1 MLSVA
6 EKVLDSWN
14 KDESSLCS
22 MDNVF
27 AWINEINKNTRVKIE
42 EIPFS
47 KGNFWFYDKNKGEI
61 LNKKNKFFSVRGLCC
76 RIDNAPAT
84 RQPIIFQD
92 EIGFLGIIVKEIDGV
107 LHFLMQAKIEPGN
120 VNGVQVSPTIQAT
133 RSNFTRVHGGE
144 MPLYFDWFKD
154 SKKHGTV
161 LYDQIQSEQGSRFF
175 GKRNRNIILLT
186 KENVPV
192 HPNYKWM
199 TLGQIKKLM
208 KIDNLVNMDARTVL
222 SGLLTVFNGLNGENM
237 ENLFRDNAFF
247 RSVFQKDRELTKTAF
262 SMLNNYKMYKD
273 VLKEFISLE
282 TLPDWIVDDNGI
294 TSTKR
299 ADFDV
304 RYYAIE
310 IEGRETQIW
319 TQPLFKAKSKAL
331 FVLFTCVDDGVR
343 KYLISLRPEI
353 GCFDKVEFGP
363 SIQIANSADYD
374 GDDAAYRLFCEKD
387 KDKHFLIDVVLS
399 EEGGRFYHEQNRN
412 VVAEIEKDELPLS
425 DDSLWV
431 DYATLNALISN
442 NNLLNIQLRNLLS
455 LLDWPEE
462 K

>member
-1 MLSVA
+1 MLMLSVA
-6 EKVLDSWN
+6 NKLLDSWSRT
-14 KDESSLCS
+14 ESPVSS
-22 MDNVF
+22 TDDVF
-27 AWINEINKNTRVKIE
+27 AWIAELNRNTHVKIE

-61 LNKKNKFFSVRGLCC
+61 LNKKKKFFSVRGLSCQ
-76 RIDNAPAT
+76 IDNEIVAQ
-84 RQPIIFQD
+84 QPIIFQD
-92 EIGFLGIIVKEIDGV
+92 EIGFLGIIAKELDGI

-120 VNGVQVSPTIQAT
+120 VNGVQISPTIQAT

-154 SKKHGTV
+154 SKKHGFV

-186 KENVPV
+186 SEDVPV
-192 HPNYKWM
+192 YPNYKWM
-199 TLGQIKKLM
+199 TLGQIKKLI
-208 KIDNLVNMDARTVL
+208 KIDNLINMDARTVL
-222 SGLLTVFNGLNGENM
+222 SGLLTVLSGLDGSEFENS
-237 ENLFRDNAFF
+237 FRDKALC
-247 RSVFQKDRELTKTAF
+247 RSIFQEDKELTKTAF
-262 SMLNNYKMYKD
+262 SMLNNYKMYRD
-273 VLKEFISLE
+273 VTKEFMSLE
-282 TLPDWIVDDNGI
+282 SLPDWSVDDNGI
-294 TSTKR
+294 TSTKP

-310 IEGRETQIW
+310 IEGRETQAW

-331 FVLFTCVDDGVR
+331 FVLFTCVDRGVR
-343 KYLISLRPEI
+343 KFLISLRPEI

-374 GDDAAYRLFCEKD
+374 GNDVAYSLFCKKD
-387 KDKHFLIDVVLS
+387 KTKENFLVDVILS

-412 VVAEIEKDELPLS
+412 CIVEIETDELPAS
-425 DDSLWV
+425 EDSLWV
-431 DYATLNALISN
+431 DYATLNALMAN

-455 LLDWPEE
+455 LLDL
-462 K
+462 

>member
-6 EKVLDSWN
+6 NKLLDSWN
-14 KDESSLCS
+14 RDESPVAD
-22 MDNVF
+22 MDSIF
-27 AWINEINKNTRVKIE
+27 AWIEELNGSTHVKIE

-47 KGNFWFYDKNKGEI
+47 KGDFWFYDKTRGEI
-61 LNKKNKFFSVRGLCC
+61 TNKKKKFFSVKGLSY
-76 RIDNAPAT
+76 RIDDKIIAE
-84 RQPIIFQD
+84 QPIIVQD
-92 EIGFLGIIVKEIDGV
+92 EIGFLGIIVKEIDGI

-120 VNGVQVSPTIQAT
+120 LNGVQISPTIQAT
-133 RSNFTRVHGGE
+133 RSNFTRIHGGQ
-144 MPLYFDWFKD
+144 MPLYFDWFKE
-154 SKKHGTV
+154 SKKHGII

-186 KENVPV
+186 SEDVPV
-192 HPNYKWM
+192 FPNYKWL

-208 KIDNLVNMDARTVL
+208 KINNLINMDTRTVL
-222 SGLLTVFNGLNGENM
+222 SGILTIFNGLNEKLLEND
-237 ENLFRDNAFF
+237 FHDDAFF
-247 RSVFQKDRELTKTAF
+247 HSIFQKDIELRKIAF

-273 VLKEFISLE
+273 ITKEFMSLE
-282 TLPDWIVDDNGI
+282 DLPDWTVDNNGV
-294 TSTKR
+294 TSAKQ
-299 ADFDV
+299 ADFDI

-319 TQPLFKAKSKAL
+319 TQPLFKAKSTAL
-331 FVLFTCVDDGVR
+331 FVLFTCVDNGVR
-343 KYLISLRPEI
+343 KFLISLRPEI

-374 GDDAAYRLFCEKD
+374 GNDAAYRLFCEND
-387 KDKHFLIDVVLS
+387 KGKHFLVDVVLS

-412 VVAEIEKDELPLS
+412 VIAEIEKDELPLS

-455 LLDWPEE
+455 LLDWPKEE
-462 K
+462 

>member
-6 EKVLDSWN
+6 KKVLDSWN
-14 KDESSLCS
+14 RDESPLNTT
-22 MDNVF
+22 DDIF

-61 LNKKNKFFSVRGLCC
+61 LNKKNKFFSVRGLSYQ
-76 RIDNAPAT
+76 IDNEVVAQ
-84 RQPIIFQD
+84 QPIIFQD

-144 MPLYFDWFKD
+144 MPLYFDWFKE

-161 LYDQIQSEQGSRFF
+161 LYDQIQSEQNSRFF

-186 KENVPV
+186 NEDVPIY
-192 HPNYKWM
+192 PNYKWM

-208 KIDNLVNMDARTVL
+208 KIDNLVNMDTRTVL
-222 SGLLTVFNGLNGENM
+222 SGLLTVLNGLNGESLKRSFHD
-237 ENLFRDNAFF
+237 EAFF

-273 VLKEFISLE
+273 VVKEFVSLE

-294 TSTKR
+294 TSMKP

-310 IEGRETQIW
+310 IEGRETQTW
-319 TQPLFKAKSKAL
+319 TQPLFKAKSEAL
-331 FVLFTCVDDGVR
+331 FVLFTRINNGAR
-343 KYLISLRPEI
+343 EFLISLRPEI

-363 SIQIANSADYD
+363 SIQIANSANYS
-374 GDDAAYRLFCEKD
+374 GNDDAYRLFCKKD
-387 KDKHFLIDVVLS
+387 KMKKDFLIDVVLS

-412 VVAEIEKDELPLS
+412 VIVEIDKDGLPVS
-425 DDSLWV
+425 EDFLWV
-431 DYATLNALISN
+431 DYATLNALMSN

-455 LLDWPEE
+455 LLDL
-462 K
+462 

>member
-6 EKVLDSWN
+6 KKVLDSWN
-14 KDESSLCS
+14 RYESPLNTT
-22 MDNVF
+22 DDIF
-27 AWINEINKNTRVKIE
+27 AWINEINKNTCVKIE

-47 KGNFWFYDKNKGEI
+47 KGNFWFYDKDKGEI
-61 LNKKNKFFSVRGLCC
+61 FNSKRKFFSVRGLSCQ
-76 RIDNAPAT
+76 IDNEVVAQ
-84 RQPIIFQD
+84 QPIIFQD
-92 EIGFLGIIVKEIDGV
+92 EIGFLGIIVKEINGV

-120 VNGVQVSPTIQAT
+120 VNGVQVSPSIQAT

-144 MPLYFDWFKD
+144 MPLYFDWFKE

-186 KENVPV
+186 NEDVPV
-192 HPNYKWM
+192 YPNYKWM
-199 TLGQIKKLM
+199 TLGQIKNLM
-208 KIDNLVNMDARTVL
+208 KIDNLVNMDTRTVL
-222 SGLLTVFNGLNGENM
+222 SGLLTVLIGLDGSEF
-237 ENLFRDNAFF
+237 EKSFCDKALC
-247 RSVFQKDRELTKTAF
+247 RSIFQKDKELTKTAF

-273 VLKEFISLE
+273 VSKEFLSLE
-282 TLPDWIVDDNGI
+282 VLPDWIVDDNGI
-294 TSTKR
+294 TSMKP

-304 RYYAIE
+304 RYYEIE
-310 IEGRETQIW
+310 IEGRETQTW

-331 FVLFTCVDDGVR
+331 FVLFSCIDNGVR
-343 KYLISLRPEI
+343 KFLISLRPEI

-363 SIQIANSADYD
+363 SIQIANSANYD

-387 KDKHFLIDVVLS
+387 KNKHFLIDVVLS

-412 VVAEIEKDELPLS
+412 VIVEIDKDELPVS
-425 DDSLWV
+425 EDFLWV
-431 DYATLNALISN
+431 DYATLNALMSN

-455 LLDWPEE
+455 LLDL
-462 K
+462 

>member
-6 EKVLDSWN
+6 NKLLDSWN
-14 KDESSLCS
+14 KEGSSVS
-22 MDNVF
+22 TMDDVF
-27 AWINEINKNTRVKIE
+27 AWINEINENTRVRIE

-61 LNKKNKFFSVRGLCC
+61 VNNKKSFFSITGMSCS
-76 RIDNAPAT
+76 IDGALYAQ
-84 RQPIIFQD
+84 QPIILQ
-92 EIGFLGIIVKEIDGV
+92 EEVGFLGIIAKEIDGV

-133 RSNFTRVHGGE
+133 RSNFTRVHGGH
-144 MPLYFDWFKD
+144 MPLYFDWFKEA
-154 SKKHGTV
+154 KKHGTV
-161 LYDQIQSEQGSRFF
+161 LYDQIQSEQGSRFA

-186 KENVPV
+186 NEEVPV

-199 TLGQIKKLM
+199 TLGQVKRLM
-208 KIDNLVNMDARTVL
+208 KSDNLVNMDTRTVL
-222 SGLLTVFNGLNGENM
+222 SGLLTVLSGLDGDGLENF
-237 ENLFRDNAFF
+237 FRDKAFF

-262 SMLNNYKMYKD
+262 SMLNDYKMYRD
-273 VLKEFISLE
+273 VSKKFISLE
-282 TLPDWIVDDNGI
+282 NLSGWVVDDNGI
-294 TSTKR
+294 TATEQ

-310 IEGRETQIW
+310 IEGREMQTW

-331 FVLFTCVDDGVR
+331 FVLFTCADNGVR
-343 KYLISLRPEI
+343 EFLISLRPEI

-374 GDDAAYRLFCEKD
+374 GNDAAYRLFCEKD
-387 KDKHFLIDVVLS
+387 KTKQKFLVDVILS

-412 VVAEIEKDELPLS
+412 VIIEIEKDELPVS

-431 DYATLNALISN
+431 DYATLNALIC
-442 NNLLNIQLRNLLS
+442 R
-455 LLDWPEE
+455 
-462 K
+462 

>member
-6 EKVLDSWN
+6 NKLLDSWN
-14 KDESSLCS
+14 KDESPLNT
-22 MDNVF
+22 MDSIFV
-27 AWINEINKNTRVKIE
+27 WINEINENTHVRIE

-47 KGNFWFYDKNKGEI
+47 KGNFWFYDKDKGEI
-61 LNKKNKFFSVRGLCC
+61 LNKKNKFFSVRGLSC
-76 RIDNAPAT
+76 RIDNEAIVQ
-84 RQPIIFQD
+84 QPIIFQD
-92 EIGFLGIIVKEIDGV
+92 EIGFLGIIAKEIDGI

-186 KENVPV
+186 SEDVPV
-192 HPNYKWM
+192 YPNYKWM

-222 SGLLTVFNGLNGENM
+222 SGLLTVLSGKNGASLE
-237 ENLFRDNAFF
+237 NAFHDESLCRSIF
-247 RSVFQKDRELTKTAF
+247 RKDQELTKTAF
-262 SMLNNYKMYKD
+262 SMLNNYKMYRD
-273 VLKEFISLE
+273 VTKGFVSLE
-282 TLPDWIVDDNGI
+282 ALPDWVVDDNGI
-294 TSTKR
+294 TSTKQ

-310 IEGRETQIW
+310 IEGRETQTW

-331 FVLFTCVDDGVR
+331 FVLFTRINNDAR
-343 KYLISLRPEI
+343 EFLISLRPEI

-363 SIQIANSADYD
+363 SIQIANSADYSGND
-374 GDDAAYRLFCEKD
+374 VAYRLFCEKD
-387 KDKHFLIDVVLS
+387 KMKKGFLINVILS

-412 VVAEIEKDELPLS
+412 VIVEIEKDELPVS
-425 DDSLWV
+425 EDSLWV
-431 DYATLNALISN
+431 DYATLNALMSN

-455 LLDWPEE
+455 LLDL
-462 K
+462 